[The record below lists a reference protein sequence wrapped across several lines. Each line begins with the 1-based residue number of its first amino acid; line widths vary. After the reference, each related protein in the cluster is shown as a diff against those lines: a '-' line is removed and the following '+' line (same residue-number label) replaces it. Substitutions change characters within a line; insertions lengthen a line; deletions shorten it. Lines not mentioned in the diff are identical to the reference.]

1 MMHFMPNSEWELSS
15 TYTLSVG
22 TTKKGQDYR
31 QAAFALPPLHL
42 SHSFASLTG
51 AVASWLVR
59 STPDRVVW
67 VRDLAGD
74 IALCS

>member
-15 TYTLSVG
+15 TYTL
-22 TTKKGQDYR
+22 R

-74 IALCS
+74 IALFS